1 MITITI
7 PGLPVPKAR
16 ARSAV
21 IGGSVRH
28 YTPETTR
35 AYEDR
40 VRMAARVAMAKAPP
54 MEGAALAVIVAT
66 LPVPESWSRA
76 KRADALAGR
85 VWPAA
90 RPDRDNLAKALQDG
104 CNGIVWRDDAQV
116 VIGLDIKRYGD
127 APGVVMTVAQAPA
140 GVAAAAGV
148 IMAMLADLVP
158 VEG

>member
-16 ARSAV
+16 ARSTA
-21 IGGSVRH
+21 IGGKVRH

-35 AYEDR
+35 AYEDL
-40 VRMAARVAMAKAPP
+40 VRMAARAAMAKAPP

-85 VWPAA
+85 VWPAV
-90 RPDRDNLAKALQDG
+90 RPDRDNLGKSVQDG

-116 VIGLDIKRYGD
+116 VVGLDIKRYGEH
-127 APGVVMTVAQAPA
+127 PRVVLAVDRAPA
-140 GVAAAAGV
+140 GVAAAARV
-148 IMAMLADLVP
+148 CMDLLMAAEGLAQ
-158 VEG
+158 